1 MVFDCRFDDQRQG
14 SLPVVAADR
23 NHTVTSEQVF
33 SGVCCFETMRTTL
46 TLSEMEVGLWVLAAK
61 LRKMGFT
68 PSKADLDLW
77 IGNSIDG
84 SYKPI
89 APYMDDIVV
98 MDLISISHLTWTTS
112 L

>member
-1 MVFDCRFDDQRQG
+1 MVFDCKLDDQRQG

-33 SGVCCFETMRTTL
+33 SGAVGIETMRTTL

-68 PSKADLDLW
+68 PCKADLDHW

-98 MDLISISHLTWTTS
+98 MDLICISHFTWTTS